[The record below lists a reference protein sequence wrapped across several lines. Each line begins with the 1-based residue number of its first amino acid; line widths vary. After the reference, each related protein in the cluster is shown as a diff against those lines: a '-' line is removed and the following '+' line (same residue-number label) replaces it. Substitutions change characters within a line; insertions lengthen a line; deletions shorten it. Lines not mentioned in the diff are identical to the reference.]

1 LELIKDYELEIH
13 YHPGKE
19 NVVVNALSHKEHC
32 HHMVIQPLTSGGDSE
47 EPSLQVIP
55 RGVLNNI
62 ALLPTIKEDVIAIQ
76 KMYIGMGHIRRR
88 L

>member
-32 HHMVIQPLTSGGDSE
+32 HHMVIQPLTSGGDLE

-76 KMYIGMGHIRRR
+76 KMYIGMGHI
-88 L
+88 